1 MLFTRM
7 KTWLITM
14 RIWSLTATT
23 MPVALGAVLARQDGH
38 FSWLLVGL
46 MLVCGWSLQL
56 ATNLLNTYG
65 DGVAGVDNDKP
76 PCPIPLPVVRRA
88 GYILL
93 VVGNALAAVI
103 LWLSTWK
110 LLFFALVG
118 IFGAACYTTKLFKY
132 AGLGVP
138 GVFLLTGPVQVLA
151 AYYALTQDISLK
163 AFLLSL
169 PVGCLVAAI
178 LHGNDLRDIA
188 SDRAA
193 KIKTF
198 SLLTGERFAFGLYV
212 FLNLT
217 PYVLMGILMVLYS
230 PIYAFL
236 PPFLALPMAVALS
249 RDALQRKRVE
259 TLEGRSAGH
268 HFLFCT
274 LMIVSLLVFG
284 K

>member
-1 MLFTRM
+1 M

-23 MPVALGAVLARQDGH
+23 MPVALGAVLARQAGH

-46 MLVCGWSLQL
+46 MLLCGWSLQL

-65 DGVAGVDNDKP
+65 DGVSGVDKDKP
-76 PCPIPLPVVRRA
+76 PCPIPLSVVCRM
-88 GYILL
+88 GYLLL
-93 VVGNALAAVI
+93 VVGIALAAMI

-110 LLFFALVG
+110 LLFFALAG
-118 IFGAACYTTKLFKY
+118 ILGAACYTTKFFKY

-138 GVFLLTGPVQVLA
+138 GVFLLTGPIQVLA
-151 AYYALTQDISLK
+151 AYYALTQDLSLK

-188 SDRAA
+188 SDRTA

-212 FLNLT
+212 FLIMAPFAL
-217 PYVLMGILMVLYS
+217 LGILMCLYA
-230 PIYAFL
+230 PFYAFL
-236 PPFLALPMAVALS
+236 PPFLSLPLGFALS

-259 TLEGRSAGH
+259 TLEERSAGY
-268 HFLFCT
+268 HFLFCA

>member
-1 MLFTRM
+1 M

-14 RIWSLTATT
+14 RVWSLTATT
-23 MPVALGAVLARQDGH
+23 IPVALGAVLAHQAGR
-38 FSWLLVGL
+38 FSWLLVGW

-56 ATNLLNTYG
+56 ATNLLNTYQ
-65 DGVAGVDNDKP
+65 DGISGVDKDKP
-76 PCPIPLPVVRRA
+76 PCPISLPVVRRA
-88 GYILL
+88 GYIFLAVG
-93 VVGNALAAVI
+93 VVLATVI

-110 LLFFALVG
+110 LLFFAFVG
-118 IFGAACYTTKLFKY
+118 VIGAACYTTRFFKY

-138 GVFLLTGPVQVLA
+138 GVFLLTGPLQVLA
-151 AYYALTQDISLK
+151 AYYALTQDVSLK
-163 AFLLSL
+163 VFLLSL

-212 FLNLT
+212 FLSMT
-217 PYVLMGILMVLYS
+217 PFALMGFLMIFYS
-230 PIYAFL
+230 PVYAFL
-236 PPFLALPMAVALS
+236 PPFLALPLGLALS
-249 RDALQRKRVE
+249 RDALQRKKVE
-259 TLEGRSAGH
+259 TLEERAAGH
-268 HFLFCT
+268 HFLFCS

-284 K
+284 NGT

>member
-1 MLFTRM
+1 
-7 KTWLITM
+7 M

-46 MLVCGWSLQL
+46 MVLCGWALQL

-65 DGVAGVDNDKP
+65 DGVSGVDKDKP
-76 PCPIPLPVVRRA
+76 PCPLPLPSVCRA
-88 GYILL
+88 GYFLL
-93 VVGNALAAVI
+93 VVGIALAAII

-110 LLFFALVG
+110 LLFFALAG
-118 IFGAACYTTKLFKY
+118 IAGATCYTTRFFKY

-138 GVFLLTGPVQVLA
+138 GVFLLTGPLQVLA
-151 AYYALTQDISLK
+151 VYYALTQDLSLK

-188 SDRAA
+188 TDRTA

-212 FLNLT
+212 FLNLA
-217 PYVLMGILMVLYS
+217 PYVLMVILMVLYS
-230 PIYAFL
+230 PVYAFL

-249 RDALQRKRVE
+249 CDALQRKRVE

-268 HFLFCT
+268 HFLFCL
-274 LMIVSLLVFG
+274 LMILSLLVFG

>member
-1 MLFTRM
+1 
-7 KTWLITM
+7 M

-23 MPVALGAVLARQDGH
+23 MPVALGAVLARQAGH
-38 FSWLLVGL
+38 FSWLLLGL
-46 MLVCGWSLQL
+46 MLLCGWTLQL

-65 DGVAGVDNDKP
+65 DGVSGVDKDKP
-76 PCPIPLPVVRRA
+76 PCPIPLPVVCRA
-88 GYILL
+88 GYLLL
-93 VVGNALAAVI
+93 VVGIALAAII

-110 LLFFALVG
+110 LLFFAVAGVL
-118 IFGAACYTTKLFKY
+118 GAAGYTTRFFKY

-138 GVFLLTGPVQVLA
+138 GVFLLTGPLQVLA
-151 AYYALTQDISLK
+151 AYYALTQDLALK

-212 FLNLT
+212 FLT
-217 PYVLMGILMVLYS
+217 MAPFVLLGALMSVYA
-230 PIYAFL
+230 PFYAFL
-236 PPFLALPMAVALS
+236 PPFLSLPLGFALS
-249 RDALQRKRVE
+249 RDALQRKKVE
-259 TLEGRSAGH
+259 TLEERSAGF
-268 HFLFCT
+268 HFLFCA
-274 LMIVSLLVFG
+274 LMIVSLLIFG